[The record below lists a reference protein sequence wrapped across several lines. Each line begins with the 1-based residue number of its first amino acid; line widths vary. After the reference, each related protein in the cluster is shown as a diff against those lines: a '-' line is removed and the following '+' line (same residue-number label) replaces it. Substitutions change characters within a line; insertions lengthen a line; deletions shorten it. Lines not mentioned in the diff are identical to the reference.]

1 MGLTVVKLSLNLLL
15 WGLIQAVATNG
26 GLSWVSVNVPQY
38 RVPGD
43 TALLQCNYDLGNGS
57 LYSVKWY
64 KDHEEFYRF
73 VPKTRPQATA
83 YRVQGATVDLSK
95 SDSRKVV
102 LHPVDWKTSG
112 LYRCE
117 VSAEAPAFSSAQSE
131 SRMEV
136 IWERPSKWGA
146 LKTYS
151 VVVRRTKTMSFQPKH
166 SFGL

>member
-1 MGLTVVKLSLNLLL
+1 VRCFP
-15 WGLIQAVATNG
+15 AVATNG

-83 YRVQGATVDLSK
+83 YRVQGATVDVSK
-95 SDSRKVV
+95 KFFFLYSASKTVFPGCPRSAGTTISR
-102 LHPVDWKTSG
+102 T
-112 LYRCE
+112 RC
-117 VSAEAPAFSSAQSE
+117 FLLC
-131 SRMEV
+131 SRN
-136 IWERPSKWGA
+136 
-146 LKTYS
+146 
-151 VVVRRTKTMSFQPKH
+151 
-166 SFGL
+166 

>member
-1 MGLTVVKLSLNLLL
+1 
-15 WGLIQAVATNG
+15 VATNG

-83 YRVQGATVDLSK
+83 YRVQGATVDVSKKFFFFVLSLK
-95 SDSRKVV
+95 NGISRLSSECGNNDFPHAVFFTLQQK
-102 LHPVDWKTSG
+102 LSG
-112 LYRCE
+112 
-117 VSAEAPAFSSAQSE
+117 
-131 SRMEV
+131 
-136 IWERPSKWGA
+136 IA
-146 LKTYS
+146 L
-151 VVVRRTKTMSFQPKH
+151 
-166 SFGL
+166 

>member
-1 MGLTVVKLSLNLLL
+1 
-15 WGLIQAVATNG
+15 VATNG

-83 YRVQGATVDLSK
+83 YRVQGATVDVSKMFFFFCTHSLKIGIYRLS
-95 SDSRKVV
+95 
-102 LHPVDWKTSG
+102 
-112 LYRCE
+112 
-117 VSAEAPAFSSAQSE
+117 SE
-131 SRMEV
+131 CGNNDFPHAVFFTLQLKLGE
-136 IWERPSKWGA
+136 IA
-146 LKTYS
+146 L
-151 VVVRRTKTMSFQPKH
+151 
-166 SFGL
+166 